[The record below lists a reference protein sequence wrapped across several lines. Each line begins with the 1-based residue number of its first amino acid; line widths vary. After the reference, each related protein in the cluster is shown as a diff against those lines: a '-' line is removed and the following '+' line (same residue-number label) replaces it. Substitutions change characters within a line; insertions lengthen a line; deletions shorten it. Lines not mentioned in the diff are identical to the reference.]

1 LDLAVEVSN
10 LTKRYGSLV
19 AVDDLDLEVKLHTI
33 HGFLGPN
40 GAGKTTTIKMLIGL
54 LKPDSGLVK
63 VLGQE
68 LGWDKPSL
76 RTNVGYMPE
85 LPKLPKYLK
94 GVELLDVYGRMFGM
108 SKEKRE
114 SQTRELLKLVG
125 LEGRGDDLVGTYS
138 KGMQQRLGLAQAL
151 LNEPKLVILDEPSL
165 GLDPIGMV
173 EVRDIIKKLAK
184 ADITVFLSSH
194 LLNEVEQ
201 VCSHVTVINKGVA
214 LASGSIEEISSK
226 LKAPLE
232 IEAEVDNLS
241 EAVIGNLKKL
251 SFVKDVF
258 EDGNSLR
265 IKLGTREDVRS
276 EVSQAISSGGGIILS
291 INLKGGSLEDIF
303 LNLLAKKKGGE
314 Q

>member
-1 LDLAVEVSN
+1 MDLAVEVSN

-19 AVDDLDLEVKLHTI
+19 AVNDLDLEVKVNTI

-40 GAGKTTTIKMLIGL
+40 GAGKTTTIKILIGL

-68 LGWDKPSL
+68 LGWDKPDL
-76 RTNVGYMPE
+76 RTNVGYLPE
-85 LPKLPKYLK
+85 LPKLPKHLK
-94 GVELLDVYGRMFGM
+94 GLELLEVYGRMFGM

-114 SQTRELLKLVG
+114 SQTRELIKLVG
-125 LEGRGDDLVGTYS
+125 LEGRGNDLVGTYS

-173 EVRDIIKKLAK
+173 EVRDIIKNLAK
-184 ADITVFLSSH
+184 RDVTVFLSSH

-201 VCSHVTVINKGVA
+201 ICSHVTVIDKGVA
-214 LASGSIEEISSK
+214 LASGSIKEISSK

-241 EAVIGNLKKL
+241 KTVIRNLKKL
-251 SFVKDVF
+251 SFVEDVL
-258 EDGNSLR
+258 EDGSRLR

-276 EVSQAISSGGGIILS
+276 EVSQAISSGGGIVLS
-291 INLKGGSLEDIF
+291 MNLKGGSLENIF
-303 LNLLAKKKGGE
+303 LNLLAKNKGSE

>member
-1 LDLAVEVSN
+1 MDLAVEVSN

-19 AVDDLDLEVKLHTI
+19 AVNDLDLEVKINTV

-40 GAGKTTTIKMLIGL
+40 GAGKTTTIKILIGL
-54 LKPDSGLVK
+54 LRPDSGLVK

-68 LGWDKPSL
+68 LGWDKPDL
-76 RTNVGYMPE
+76 RTNVGYLPE
-85 LPKLPKYLK
+85 LPKLPKHLK
-94 GVELLDVYGRMFGM
+94 GLELLEVYGRMFGM

-114 SQTRELLKLVG
+114 SQTRELIKLVG
-125 LEGRGDDLVGTYS
+125 LEGRGNDLVGTYS

-173 EVRDIIKKLAK
+173 EVRDIIKNLAK
-184 ADITVFLSSH
+184 RDVTVFLSSH

-201 VCSHVTVINKGVA
+201 ICSHVTVIDKGVA

-232 IEAEVDNLS
+232 IEVEVDNLS
-241 EAVIGNLKKL
+241 KTVIRNLKKL
-251 SFVKDVF
+251 SFVEDVL
-258 EDGNSLR
+258 EDGSSLR

-276 EVSQAISSGGGIILS
+276 EVSQAISSGGGIVLS
-291 INLKGGSLEDIF
+291 MNLKGGSLENIF
-303 LNLLAKKKGGE
+303 LNLLAKNKGSE

>member
-1 LDLAVEVSN
+1 MDLAIEVSN
-10 LTKRYGSLV
+10 LTKRFGSLV
-19 AVDDLDLEVKLHTI
+19 AVNDLDLEVKINTI

-54 LKPDSGLVK
+54 LRPDSGLVK

-68 LGWDKPSL
+68 LGWDKPDL
-76 RTNVGYMPE
+76 RTNVGYLPE

-94 GVELLDVYGRMFGM
+94 GLELLDVYGRMFGM
-108 SKEKRE
+108 TKEKRE

-125 LEGRGDDLVGTYS
+125 LEERGDDLVGTYS

-165 GLDPIGMV
+165 GLDPIGMI
-173 EVRDIIKKLAK
+173 EIRDIIKNLAK
-184 ADITVFLSSH
+184 KNITVFLSSH

-201 VCSHVTVINKGVA
+201 ICSHVTVIDKGIA
-214 LASGSIEEISSK
+214 LASGSIKEISSK
-226 LKAPLE
+226 LKVPLE

-241 EAVIGNLKKL
+241 KAVIRNLKKL
-251 SFVKDVF
+251 SYVKDVLK
-258 EDGNSLR
+258 DGNNLR
-265 IKLGTREDVRS
+265 IKLETQEDVRS
-276 EVSQAISSGGGIILS
+276 EVSQAISSGGGIVLS
-291 INLKGGSLEDIF
+291 MNLKGGSLEDIF
-303 LNLLAKKKGGE
+303 LNLLAKKKGSE

>member
-1 LDLAVEVSN
+1 MGLAVEVSK

-19 AVDDLDLEVKLHTI
+19 AVNDLDLEVKVNTV

-40 GAGKTTTIKMLIGL
+40 GAGKTTTIKILIGL
-54 LKPDSGLVK
+54 LRPDSGLVK

-68 LGWDKPSL
+68 LGWDKPGL
-76 RTNVGYMPE
+76 RTNVGYLPE
-85 LPKLPKYLK
+85 LPKLPKHLK
-94 GVELLDVYGRMFGM
+94 GLELLEVYGRMFGM

-114 SQTRELLKLVG
+114 SQTRELIKLVG
-125 LEGRGDDLVGTYS
+125 LEGRGNDLVGTYS

-173 EVRDIIKKLAK
+173 EVRDIIKNLAK
-184 ADITVFLSSH
+184 RDVTVFLSSH

-201 VCSHVTVINKGVA
+201 ICSHVTVIDKGVA

-226 LKAPLE
+226 LKVPLE
-232 IEAEVDNLS
+232 IEVEVDNLS
-241 EAVIGNLKKL
+241 KTVIRNLKKL
-251 SFVKDVF
+251 SFVEDVL
-258 EDGNSLR
+258 EDGSSLR

-276 EVSQAISSGGGIILS
+276 EVSQAISSGGGIVLS
-291 INLKGGSLEDIF
+291 MNLTGGSLENIF
-303 LNLLAKKKGGE
+303 LNLLAKNKGSE

>member
-1 LDLAVEVSN
+1 MDLAVEVSN
-10 LTKRYGSLV
+10 LTKRFGSLV
-19 AVDDLDLEVKLHTI
+19 AVDRLDLEVKDHTI

-54 LKPDSGLVK
+54 LRPDSGLVK

-68 LGWDKPSL
+68 LGWDKPDL
-76 RTNVGYMPE
+76 RTNVGYLPE

-94 GVELLDVYGRMFGM
+94 GLELLDVYGRMFGM
-108 SKEKRE
+108 TKEKRE

-125 LEGRGDDLVGTYS
+125 LEERGDDLVGTYS

-165 GLDPIGMV
+165 GLDPIGMI
-173 EVRDIIKKLAK
+173 EIRDIIKNLAK
-184 ADITVFLSSH
+184 KNITVFLSSH

-201 VCSHVTVINKGVA
+201 ICSHVTVIDKGIA
-214 LASGSIEEISSK
+214 LASGSIKEISSK

-232 IEAEVDNLS
+232 IEAEVDKLS
-241 EAVIGNLKKL
+241 KAVIKNLKKL
-251 SFVKDVF
+251 SCVKDVLK
-258 EDGNSLR
+258 DGNNLR
-265 IKLGTREDVRS
+265 IKLETREDVRS

-291 INLKGGSLEDIF
+291 MNLKGGSLEDIF
-303 LNLLAKKKGGE
+303 LNLLAKKKGSA

>member
-1 LDLAVEVSN
+1 MDLAVEVSN
-10 LTKRYGSLV
+10 LTKRFGSLV
-19 AVDDLDLEVKLHTI
+19 AVDSLDLEVKDHTI

-54 LKPDSGLVK
+54 LRPDSGLVK

-68 LGWDKPSL
+68 LGWDKPDL
-76 RTNVGYMPE
+76 RTNVGYLPE

-94 GVELLDVYGRMFGM
+94 GLELLDVYGRMFGM
-108 SKEKRE
+108 TKEKRE

-125 LEGRGDDLVGTYS
+125 LEERGDDLVGTYS

-165 GLDPIGMV
+165 GLDPIGMI
-173 EVRDIIKKLAK
+173 EIRDIIKNLAK
-184 ADITVFLSSH
+184 KNITVFLSSH

-201 VCSHVTVINKGVA
+201 ICSHVTVIDKGIA
-214 LASGSIEEISSK
+214 LASGSIKEISSK
-226 LKAPLE
+226 LKVPLE

-241 EAVIGNLKKL
+241 KAVIRNLKKL
-251 SFVKDVF
+251 SYVKDVLK
-258 EDGNSLR
+258 DGNNLR
-265 IKLGTREDVRS
+265 IKLETQEDVRS
-276 EVSQAISSGGGIILS
+276 EVSQAISSGGGIVLS
-291 INLKGGSLEDIF
+291 MNLKGGSLEDIF
-303 LNLLAKKKGGE
+303 LNLLAKKKGSE